1 MLLKYFSGFISIVL
15 HPVFVPED
23 LKLKWI
29 ALFFLLTAA
38 FPLCIL
44 LFLKMLKVID
54 NIFLHSVKDR
64 EYAFML
70 IGFYNWLLCYV
81 LRDMYARDIFKPAI
95 LLIMSMASILLI
107 SALLSRKFKISMHA
121 SGGGALV
128 GFFVFLAYFLNGLY
142 LFEIIV
148 SIWLSAIIIFSR
160 MVVQAHNNKEVYSG
174 WVLGFLSNLIVFLLA
189 YHFLIF
195 KP

>member
-1 MLLKYFSGFISIVL
+1 MLLKYLSGFISIIF
-15 HPVFVPED
+15 HPMFMPVYIMIWYFYNPHLYTVFVPND

-29 ALFFLLTAA
+29 VLFFLLTAA

-95 LLIMSMASILLI
+95 L
-107 SALLSRKFKISMHA
+107 
-121 SGGGALV
+121 
-128 GFFVFLAYFLNGLY
+128 
-142 LFEIIV
+142 
-148 SIWLSAIIIFSR
+148 
-160 MVVQAHNNKEVYSG
+160 
-174 WVLGFLSNLIVFLLA
+174 
-189 YHFLIF
+189 
-195 KP
+195 